1 MEHVERFKEIYR
13 ELVTRPGAADLLKWL
28 EEETDFFTAPASTKY
43 HGAYEGGLVE
53 HSLNAYDW
61 LTELEETGRLDEI
74 ADSANM
80 SGAEMDETAA
90 ICALLHDV
98 CKANYYAAGTSRKQN
113 AAGQWETVPSY
124 TVKDLFPFG
133 HGEKSV
139 LLIERFMRLTAEEAL
154 AIRWHMGA
162 YDEAARG
169 GSRTYSAALRFSP
182 LVLELHIADMR
193 AAQSEQREEEQ

>member
-1 MEHVERFKEIYR
+1 MTQAERTAQRFKEIYR
-13 ELVTRPGAADLLKWL
+13 EQITRPGAAVLLKWL

-43 HGAYEGGLVE
+43 HGAYEGGLVD
-53 HSLNAYDW
+53 HSLNVYAA
-61 LTELEETGRLDEI
+61 LTNKQGFDPEAR
-74 ADSANM
+74 AV
-80 SGAEMDETAA
+80 
-90 ICALLHDV
+90 CALLHDV
-98 CKANYYAAGTSRKQN
+98 CKANYYAAGTCRQQN
-113 AAGQWETVPSY
+113 AAGTWETVPSY
-124 TVKDLFPFG
+124 TVKDAFPFG

-193 AAQSEQREEEQ
+193 ATQDEQREE